1 MPVGSPPPPRRPR
14 GPILAWAAAAG
25 WVIYFSW
32 AEAQEPPPE
41 PRGPGDGW
49 IPSEGEVVLFLL
61 GGVVLLAAVLAAA
74 RGPLRPRVRPLKK
87 GAAAFAGGAG
97 AWMILHVLAFEFGGG
112 MTLSLVESFLL
123 PFLFLGVAAA
133 WPFFLGVDGRRVLSA
148 LGLTTARGPLR
159 EAAAGLLAYPVCLL
173 LQWLW
178 DVCFLPARA
187 GSEVIGWLASDE
199 TWVRTWALGL
209 VLVQTPLVEELAMR
223 GILHRFLRDAAH
235 RLPGAAGGAFAVLG
249 TSLLFA
255 IAHLQGWEA
264 IPQLMIFGIVAG
276 TLREVRGSLI
286 GPVVLHAAAWAH
298 ITLDVWAWSG

>member
-1 MPVGSPPPPRRPR
+1 M
-14 GPILAWAAAAG
+14 
-25 WVIYFSW
+25 IYFSW

-41 PRGPGDGW
+41 PRGPGDIWWPDAG
-49 IPSEGEVVLFLL
+49 LTALLLL
-61 GGVVLLAAVLAAA
+61 GGIVLLAAILAAA
-74 RGPLRPRVRPLKK
+74 RRGLRPRVRPRGK
-87 GAAAFAGGAG
+87 GATAFAGGAG
-97 AWMILHVLAFEFGGG
+97 GWMILHILDFEFGGG
-112 MTLSLVESFLL
+112 MTLSMVESFLL
-123 PFLFLGVAAA
+123 PFLFVGVAVA

-178 DVCFLPARA
+178 DVLFLPARG
-187 GSEVIGWLASDE
+187 GSEVIDWLASGDD
-199 TWVRTWALGL
+199 WIRTWALGL
-209 VLVQTPLVEELAMR
+209 VLVQTPIVEELAFR
-223 GILHRFLRDAAH
+223 GVLHRFLRDAAH
-235 RLPGAAGGAFAVLG
+235 RLPGAAGGVFAVLG

-255 IAHLQGWEA
+255 IGHLQGWEA